1 MMKFCRYET
10 HILARRGFT
19 LIELLVTVAIIS
31 ALLAL
36 VSSVSMK
43 AYESTLKG
51 RCVGNLRTIGAA
63 LQSYIADSNGILPPM
78 SAMEDPF
85 DPGNKN
91 VLVAQKVLMPYTG
104 IDTSQSLPTDDN
116 AVRAYGP
123 WICPSDRIVRDK
135 TPPKSPRWKCYNSYY
150 VNSYVGKGVVNES
163 GADSDS
169 RTVVRGVQI
178 RNPNTIWYMAD
189 GFRKDGGQG
198 RMTANMV
205 SAADVSGTG
214 DTLRYRHG
222 ETINVLKVSG
232 SVESF
237 TPEQVRDK
245 GNEYTIPAKN

>member
-1 MMKFCRYET
+1 MKYCSDKT
-10 HILARRGFT
+10 HTPASRAFT
-19 LIELLVTVAIIS
+19 LIELLVTIAIIS

-63 LQSYIADSNGILPPM
+63 LQSYIADSNGVLPPM

-104 IDTSQSLPTDDN
+104 IDTSQGLPTDDN
-116 AVRAYGP
+116 AIRAYGP
-123 WICPSDRIVRDK
+123 WICPSDRMVRDK

-150 VNSYVGKGVVNES
+150 VNSYVGKGVVNEA

-169 RTVVRGVQI
+169 RTVVRGVQV

-205 SAADVSGTG
+205 SAADISETG

-222 ETINVLKVSG
+222 KTINVLKVG
-232 SVESF
+232 GAVESF
-237 TPEQVRDK
+237 SPDQVRNK
-245 GNEYTIPAKN
+245 GNEYMIPAKN